1 MASIKDAGTNKPA
14 EKTITF
20 KPVEG
25 SDFTIVLTYRPKK
38 ITLANY
44 TPERNVDDPNALATD
59 LCERL
64 IVSWDLDGE
73 LRHNY
78 TDEVL
83 VEDNERIP
91 LDPDI
96 VQHVDPDVLL
106 AINDEIHADAIPN
119 LRAALKR
126 SRRR

>member
-20 KPVEG
+20 KPVDG
-25 SDFTIVLTYRPKK
+25 SDFTVVLTYRPKK
-38 ITLANY
+38 ITFATY
-44 TPERNVDDPNALATD
+44 VPDREPTDPNALATD

-73 LRHNY
+73 LRNAY

-83 VEDNERIP
+83 VADGERIP
-91 LDPDI
+91 LDPEI
-96 VQHVDPDVLL
+96 AQHIDPDVLA

-119 LRAALKR
+119 YRAALKR
-126 SRRR
+126 SQKR